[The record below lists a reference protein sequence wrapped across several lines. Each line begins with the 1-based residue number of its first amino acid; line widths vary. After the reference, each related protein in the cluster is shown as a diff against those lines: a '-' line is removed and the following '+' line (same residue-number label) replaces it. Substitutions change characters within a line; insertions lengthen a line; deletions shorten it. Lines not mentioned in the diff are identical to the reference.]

1 MSHKSF
7 EPCVVG
13 AGPVNIDSLIRV
25 AIHGAEV
32 RLSEDGDWLQRMS
45 ASEQRLASAVAEGT
59 PIYGVTTGFGSNCG
73 ARVSAE
79 SIAALGAG
87 CLDTDIEAV
96 AQAVVAGEIGQG
108 LETSARGH

>member
-1 MSHKSF
+1 MSHKSS

-13 AGPVNIDSLIRV
+13 AGPVSIDSLIRV

-32 RLSEDGDWLQRMS
+32 RLSEDGDWLRRMS
-45 ASEQRLASAVAEGT
+45 ASERRLASAVADGT

-87 CLDTDIEAV
+87 LLRFHGAEPGLRCPCRPCAGRCCV
-96 AQAVVAGEIGQG
+96 ACCV
-108 LETSARGH
+108 